1 MGNATVEKAR
11 VRKWQQ
17 LVGLAVLAVG
27 WCGLGVYGMYKWLE
41 ERDRAKRR
49 RDQVCAY

>member
-27 WCGLGVYGMYKWLE
+27 WCGLGVYKWRSATE
-41 ERDRAKRR
+41 PSGAATR
-49 RDQVCAY
+49 CAPIE